1 MIALRSITKRYGKF
15 SALSAVDIA
24 FERGRMTALLGPNGS
39 GKTTVIKTLL
49 GLVHPQEGEVTWNGA
64 VVNGGWAFRGEIGYM
79 PQIAQFP
86 ENLTV
91 DEFLAMIAELRP
103 GAPARFDRMMDLF
116 DLAAS
121 RRKRMKELSGGTRQ
135 RVCAV
140 MAFMFDLPVYILDEP
155 TAGLDPL
162 MARRLKDVVLQEKEA
177 GKTIIFTS
185 HILSDIE
192 ELADHLLFLLDGSVV
207 FDGSLGELLSHT
219 GETGA
224 ERAIAALL
232 ESKGGAR

>member
-1 MIALRSITKRYGKF
+1 MLALRSITKRYGRF
-15 SALSAVDIA
+15 TALSGVDIS
-24 FERGRMTALLGPNGS
+24 FERGKMTALLGPNGS

-49 GLVHPQEGEVTWNGA
+49 GLVRPQAGEVTWDDV
-64 VVNGGWAFRGEIGYM
+64 VVNGGWQFRSEIGYM

-91 DEFLAMIAELRP
+91 DEFLEMIGQMRSIP
-103 GAPARFDRMMDLF
+103 PTRFERMMELF
-116 DLAAS
+116 DLNPS
-121 RRKRMKELSGGTRQ
+121 RRKRLKALSGGTRQ

-140 MAFMFDLPVYILDEP
+140 MAFMFDVPVYILDEP

-162 MARRLKDVVLQEKEA
+162 TARRLKDVVLEEKAA

-192 ELADHLLFLLDGSVV
+192 ELADRLVFLLDGSLV
-207 FDGSLGELLSHT
+207 FDGSLEDLLAHT
-219 GETGA
+219 GEKGA
-224 ERAIAALL
+224 ERAIASLL
-232 ESKGGAR
+232 ESKGGDR